1 MQKINHIWIEIDFNV
16 TILDFQKNSSTFVY
30 KMIQTLYNSL
40 IDLQGLNLVLA
51 CIFFVLFIIRMVF
64 LFLFTGRILFRKK
77 VNQTTSTPISLIYT
91 VRNEEIRLKNNLAP
105 VLSINDCEF
114 EVIVVDDFSQDNSF
128 QVLGMLRGR
137 SDRLKISTL
146 HQETRFSTKMAQNL
160 ALKAAKYEWILAVP
174 ISYENAT
181 SEWIS
186 GISNVIDNNNTVV
199 LSYCSATRSKGFVNQ
214 IYRIENFL
222 SFTKSVGYILN
233 NFPFVYSEENVAFR
247 KKKYFE
253 LGGHGLKISE
263 PYANLELLI
272 NFFIQKKS
280 TTILYKSDTAIKKT
294 EDFIW
299 NDYLDILKK
308 SIRIEKHLSGSKKAF
323 LAFDEFTKLLFP
335 PVSVGV
341 FVLIFDLWQLFAG
354 LLFIMFTARLFIIKI
369 AQNRLNERKIFI
381 SSLVY
386 DLIVPYFK
394 LFYRWY
400 FNNRSQK
407 QKWKVK
413 V

>member
-1 MQKINHIWIEIDFNV
+1 
-16 TILDFQKNSSTFVY
+16 
-30 KMIQTLYNSL
+30 MIQTFYDTLTN
-40 IDLQGLNLVLA
+40 IKGFDLVLA
-51 CIFFVLFIIRMVF
+51 LIFAALFIIRLMF
-64 LFLFTGRILFRKK
+64 LFLFTGRILFQKK
-77 VNQTTSTPISLIYT
+77 LKQTAATPVSLIYT
-91 VRNEEIRLKNNLAP
+91 VRNEGPRLKNNLPP
-105 VLSINDCEF
+105 VLSINDVDL

-137 SDRLKISTL
+137 SDRLKVSTL

-160 ALKAAKYEWILAVP
+160 ALKAAGYEWILTVP
-174 ISYENAT
+174 ISYENAS

-186 GISNVIDNNNTVV
+186 GISNALDNNKTVV
-199 LSYCSATRSKGFVNQ
+199 VSYCSAQNSGGFINR
-214 IYRIENFL
+214 IYRIESFL

-233 NFPFVYSEENVAFR
+233 NFPFIYSEENVAFQ

-253 LGGHGLKISE
+253 IGGHGLKISE

-272 NFFIQKKS
+272 NFFIRKKT
-280 TTILYKSDTAIKKT
+280 TTILFQSDTAIKKT
-294 EDFIW
+294 EDLIW

-308 SIRIEKHLSGSKKAF
+308 SLRIEKHLSGSKKAV
-323 LAFDEFTKLLFP
+323 LGFDEFTKILFP
-335 PVSVGV
+335 PVTIVV
-341 FVLIFDLWQLFAG
+341 IILLIELWPLYSG
-354 LLFIMFTARLFIIKI
+354 LLFILLTSRLFIIKI
-369 AQNRLNERKIFI
+369 AQNRLNERKIFL
-381 SSLVY
+381 SSLAY

-394 LFYRWY
+394 FFYRWY

>member
-1 MQKINHIWIEIDFNV
+1 
-16 TILDFQKNSSTFVY
+16 
-30 KMIQTLYNSL
+30 MIQTLYNSL
-40 IDLQGLNLVLA
+40 ANLHAFYLVLA
-51 CIFFVLFIIRMVF
+51 LIFTVLFIIRMLY
-64 LFLFTGRILFRKK
+64 LFLFTGRILFQKK
-77 VNQTTSTPISLIYT
+77 LKQVTPAPLSLIYT
-91 VRNEEIRLKNNLAP
+91 VRNEETRLKNNLVP
-105 VLSINDCEF
+105 VLSINDADF

-137 SDRLKISTL
+137 SDRLKVSTL

-160 ALKAAKYEWILAVP
+160 ALKAAGYEWILTVP

-186 GISNVIDNNNTVV
+186 GISNALDNNKTVV
-199 LSYCSATRSKGFVNQ
+199 ISYCSAHNKGGFINR
-214 IYRIENFL
+214 IYRIESYL

-233 NFPFVYSEENVAFR
+233 NYPFVYSEENVAFQ

-253 LGGHGLKISE
+253 IGGHGLKITE

-272 NFFIQKKS
+272 NFFIRKKT
-280 TTILYKSDTAIKKT
+280 TTILFQSDTAIKKT
-294 EDFIW
+294 EDLIW

-308 SIRIEKHLSGSKKAF
+308 SLRIEKHLSARKKAA

-335 PVSVGV
+335 PAIAA
-341 FVLIFDLWQLFAG
+341 VLILLFDLWPIIAA
-354 LLFIMFTARLFIIKI
+354 LLLIMFIARLFIIKI
-369 AQNRLNERKIFI
+369 TQNRLKERKIFI
-381 SSLVY
+381 SSLIY
-386 DLIVPYFK
+386 DLIIPYIK

-400 FNNRSQK
+400 FNNRRQK

>member
-1 MQKINHIWIEIDFNV
+1 
-16 TILDFQKNSSTFVY
+16 
-30 KMIQTLYNSL
+30 MIQTLYNSL
-40 IDLQGLNLVLA
+40 ADLHAFNLVVAL
-51 CIFFVLFIIRMVF
+51 IFTVLFIIRMLY
-64 LFLFTGRILFRKK
+64 LFLFTGRILFQKK
-77 VNQTTSTPISLIYT
+77 IKQVTPAPLSLIYT
-91 VRNEEIRLKNNLAP
+91 VRNEETRLKNNLVP
-105 VLSINDCEF
+105 VLSINDADF

-137 SDRLKISTL
+137 SDKLKVSTL

-160 ALKAAKYEWILAVP
+160 ALKAAGYDWILTVP

-186 GISNVIDNNNTVV
+186 GISNALDNNKTVV
-199 LSYCSATRSKGFVNQ
+199 ISYCSAQNSGGFINR
-214 IYRIENFL
+214 IYRIESYL

-233 NFPFVYSEENVAFR
+233 NYPFVYSEENVAFQ

-253 LGGHGLKISE
+253 IGGHGLKITE

-272 NFFIQKKS
+272 NYFIRKKA
-280 TTILYKSDTAIKKT
+280 TTILFQSETAIKKT
-294 EDFIW
+294 ENLIW

-308 SIRIEKHLSGSKKAF
+308 SLRIEKHLSVKKKAA

-335 PVSVGV
+335 PSIAA
-341 FVLIFDLWQLFAG
+341 VLILLFDLWPIVAV
-354 LLFIMFTARLFIIKI
+354 LLLIMFIARLFIIKI
-369 AQNRLNERKIFI
+369 TQNRLKERKIFI
-381 SSLVY
+381 SSLIY
-386 DLIVPYFK
+386 DLIIPYIK

-400 FNNRSQK
+400 FNSHRQK

>member
-1 MQKINHIWIEIDFNV
+1 MLPFLERQKQYY
-16 TILDFQKNSSTFVY
+16 L
-30 KMIQTLYNSL
+30 MIQTLYNSL
-40 IDLQGLNLVLA
+40 ADLHAFNLVVAL
-51 CIFFVLFIIRMVF
+51 IFTVLFIIRMLY
-64 LFLFTGRILFRKK
+64 LFLFTGRILFQKK
-77 VNQTTSTPISLIYT
+77 IKQVTPAPLSLIYT
-91 VRNEEIRLKNNLAP
+91 VRNEETRLKNNLVP
-105 VLSINDCEF
+105 VLSINDADF

-137 SDRLKISTL
+137 SDKLKVSTL

-160 ALKAAKYEWILAVP
+160 ALKAAGYDWILTVP
-174 ISYENAT
+174 ISFENAT

-186 GISNVIDNNNTVV
+186 GISNALDNNKTVV
-199 LSYCSATRSKGFVNQ
+199 ISYCSAQNSGGFINR
-214 IYRIENFL
+214 IYRIESYL

-233 NFPFVYSEENVAFR
+233 NYPFVYSEENVAFQ

-253 LGGHGLKISE
+253 IGGHGLKITE

-272 NFFIQKKS
+272 NYFIRKKA
-280 TTILYKSDTAIKKT
+280 TTILFQSETAIKKT
-294 EDFIW
+294 ENLIW

-308 SIRIEKHLSGSKKAF
+308 SLRIEKHLSVKKKAA

-335 PVSVGV
+335 PSIAA
-341 FVLIFDLWQLFAG
+341 VLILLFDLWPIIAV
-354 LLFIMFTARLFIIKI
+354 LLLIMFIARLFIIKI
-369 AQNRLNERKIFI
+369 TQNRLKERKIFI
-381 SSLVY
+381 SSLIY
-386 DLIVPYFK
+386 DLIIPYIK

-400 FNNRSQK
+400 FNSHRQK

>member
-1 MQKINHIWIEIDFNV
+1 
-16 TILDFQKNSSTFVY
+16 
-30 KMIQTLYNSL
+30 MIQTFYNALTSL
-40 IDLQGLNLVLA
+40 NGFDLVLA
-51 CIFFVLFIIRMVF
+51 LIFAVLFIIRLLF
-64 LFLFTGRILFRKK
+64 LFLFTGRILFQKK
-77 VNQTTSTPISLIYT
+77 IKQTSAVPLSLIYT
-91 VRNEEIRLKNNLAP
+91 VRNEETRLKNNLAP
-105 VLSINDCEF
+105 VLSINDAEF

-137 SDRLKISTL
+137 SDRLKVSTL
-146 HQETRFSTKMAQNL
+146 QQETRFSTKMAQNL
-160 ALKAAKYEWILAVP
+160 ALKAAGYEWILTVP

-186 GISNVIDNNNTVV
+186 GISNALDNNKTVV
-199 LSYCSATRSKGFVNQ
+199 ISYCSAQNSGGFINR
-214 IYRIENFL
+214 IYRIESYL

-233 NFPFVYSEENVAFR
+233 NYPFIYSEENVAFQ

-253 LGGHGLKISE
+253 IGGHGLKISE

-272 NFFIQKKS
+272 NFFIRKKT
-280 TTILYKSDTAIKKT
+280 TTILFQSDTAIKKT
-294 EDFIW
+294 EDLIW

-308 SIRIEKHLSGSKKAF
+308 SLRIEKHLSGSKKAV
-323 LAFDEFTKLLFP
+323 LAFEEFTKLLFP
-335 PVSVGV
+335 PATIIVII
-341 FVLIFDLWQLFAG
+341 LLFDLWPLYSV
-354 LLFIMFTARLFIIKI
+354 LLFILFVSRLFIIKI
-369 AQNRLNERKIFI
+369 TQNRLNERKIFL

-386 DLIVPYFK
+386 DLIIPYFK

-400 FNNRSQK
+400 FNNRGQK

>member
-1 MQKINHIWIEIDFNV
+1 
-16 TILDFQKNSSTFVY
+16 
-30 KMIQTLYNSL
+30 MIQTLYNSL
-40 IDLQGLNLVLA
+40 ADLHAFNLVVAL
-51 CIFFVLFIIRMVF
+51 IFTVLFIIRMLY
-64 LFLFTGRILFRKK
+64 LFLFTGRILFQKK
-77 VNQTTSTPISLIYT
+77 IKQVTPAPLSLIYT
-91 VRNEEIRLKNNLAP
+91 VRNEETRLKNNLVP
-105 VLSINDCEF
+105 VLSINDADF

-137 SDRLKISTL
+137 SDKLKVSTL

-160 ALKAAKYEWILAVP
+160 ALKAAGYDWILTVP
-174 ISYENAT
+174 ISFENAT

-186 GISNVIDNNNTVV
+186 GISNALDNNKTVV
-199 LSYCSATRSKGFVNQ
+199 ISYCSAQNSGGFINR
-214 IYRIENFL
+214 IYRIESYL

-233 NFPFVYSEENVAFR
+233 NYPFVYSEENVAFQ

-253 LGGHGLKISE
+253 IGGHGLKITE

-272 NFFIQKKS
+272 NYFIRRKA
-280 TTILYKSDTAIKKT
+280 TTILFQSETAIKKT
-294 EDFIW
+294 ENLIW

-308 SIRIEKHLSGSKKAF
+308 SLRIEKHLSVKKKAA

-335 PVSVGV
+335 PSIAA
-341 FVLIFDLWQLFAG
+341 VLILLFDLWPIIAV
-354 LLFIMFTARLFIIKI
+354 LLLIMFIARLFIIKI
-369 AQNRLNERKIFI
+369 TQNRLKERKIFI
-381 SSLVY
+381 SSLIY
-386 DLIVPYFK
+386 DLIIPYIK

-400 FNNRSQK
+400 FNSHRQK

>member
-1 MQKINHIWIEIDFNV
+1 
-16 TILDFQKNSSTFVY
+16 
-30 KMIQTLYNSL
+30 MIQTLYNSL
-40 IDLQGLNLVLA
+40 ADLHAFNLVVAL
-51 CIFFVLFIIRMVF
+51 IFTVLFIIRMLY
-64 LFLFTGRILFRKK
+64 LFLFTGRILFQKK
-77 VNQTTSTPISLIYT
+77 IKQVTPAPLSLIYT
-91 VRNEEIRLKNNLAP
+91 VRNEETRLKNNLVP
-105 VLSINDCEF
+105 VLSINDADF

-137 SDRLKISTL
+137 SDKLKVSTL

-160 ALKAAKYEWILAVP
+160 ALKAAGYDWILTVP
-174 ISYENAT
+174 ISFENAT

-186 GISNVIDNNNTVV
+186 GISNALDNNKTVV
-199 LSYCSATRSKGFVNQ
+199 ISYCSAQNSGGFINR
-214 IYRIENFL
+214 IYRIESYL

-233 NFPFVYSEENVAFR
+233 NYPFVYSEENVAFQ

-253 LGGHGLKISE
+253 IGGHGLKITE

-272 NFFIQKKS
+272 NYFIRKKA
-280 TTILYKSDTAIKKT
+280 TTILFQSETAIKKT
-294 EDFIW
+294 ENLIW

-308 SIRIEKHLSGSKKAF
+308 SLRIEKHLSVKKKAA

-335 PVSVGV
+335 PSIAA
-341 FVLIFDLWQLFAG
+341 VLILLFDLWPIIAV
-354 LLFIMFTARLFIIKI
+354 LLLIMFIARLFIIKI
-369 AQNRLNERKIFI
+369 TQNRLKERKIFI
-381 SSLVY
+381 SSLIY
-386 DLIVPYFK
+386 DLIIPYIK

-400 FNNRSQK
+400 FNSHRQK

>member
-1 MQKINHIWIEIDFNV
+1 
-16 TILDFQKNSSTFVY
+16 
-30 KMIQTLYNSL
+30 MIQTLYNSL

-51 CIFFVLFIIRMVF
+51 CVFFVLFIIRIVF

-105 VLSINDCEF
+105 ILSINDCEF

-160 ALKAAKYEWILAVP
+160 ALKAAKYDWILAVP

-214 IYRIENFL
+214 IYIIENFL

-233 NFPFVYSEENVAFR
+233 NFPFVYSEENVAFQ

-308 SIRIEKHLSGSKKAF
+308 SIRIEKHLSGSKKSF
-323 LAFDEFTKLLFP
+323 LAFDEFTKMLFP
-335 PVSVGV
+335 IVSVGV

-400 FNNRSQK
+400 FNNRSHK

>member
-1 MQKINHIWIEIDFNV
+1 
-16 TILDFQKNSSTFVY
+16 
-30 KMIQTLYNSL
+30 MIQTLYNSL
-40 IDLQGLNLVLA
+40 ADLHAFNLVVAL
-51 CIFFVLFIIRMVF
+51 IFTVLFIIRMLY
-64 LFLFTGRILFRKK
+64 LFLFTGRILFQKK
-77 VNQTTSTPISLIYT
+77 IKQVTPAPLSLIYT
-91 VRNEEIRLKNNLAP
+91 VRNEETRLKNNLVP
-105 VLSINDCEF
+105 VLSINDADF

-137 SDRLKISTL
+137 SDKLKVSTL

-160 ALKAAKYEWILAVP
+160 ALKAAGYDWILTVP
-174 ISYENAT
+174 ISFENAT

-186 GISNVIDNNNTVV
+186 GISNALDNNKTVV
-199 LSYCSATRSKGFVNQ
+199 ISYCSAQNSGGFINR
-214 IYRIENFL
+214 IYRIESYL

-233 NFPFVYSEENVAFR
+233 NYPFVYSEENVAFQ

-253 LGGHGLKISE
+253 IGGHGLKITE

-272 NFFIQKKS
+272 NYFIRKKA
-280 TTILYKSDTAIKKT
+280 TTILFQSETAIKKT
-294 EDFIW
+294 ENLIW

-308 SIRIEKHLSGSKKAF
+308 SLRIEKHLSVKKKAA

-335 PVSVGV
+335 PSIAA
-341 FVLIFDLWQLFAG
+341 VLILLFDLWPIVAV
-354 LLFIMFTARLFIIKI
+354 LLLIMFIARLFIIKI
-369 AQNRLNERKIFI
+369 TQNRLKERKIFI
-381 SSLVY
+381 SSLIY
-386 DLIVPYFK
+386 DLIIPYIK

-400 FNNRSQK
+400 FNSHRQK

>member
-1 MQKINHIWIEIDFNV
+1 
-16 TILDFQKNSSTFVY
+16 
-30 KMIQTLYNSL
+30 MIQTIYNTL
-40 IDLQGLNLVLA
+40 LNLNGLDLA
-51 CIFFVLFIIRMVF
+51 LAIIFAVLFILRLLF

-77 VNQTTSTPISLIYT
+77 TKHSSTAPISLIYT
-91 VRNEEIRLKNNLAP
+91 VRNEETRLKNNMAP
-105 VLSINDCEF
+105 VLSINGVDF

-137 SDRLKISTL
+137 SDRLKVSTL
-146 HQETRFSTKMAQNL
+146 QQETRFSTKMAQNL
-160 ALKAAKYEWILAVP
+160 ALKAASHDWILTVP

-181 SEWIS
+181 FEWVS
-186 GISNVIDNNNTVV
+186 GITNALENSKTVV
-199 LSYCSATRSKGFVNQ
+199 ISYCSAQNSGGFINR

-233 NFPFVYSEENVAFR
+233 NLPFIYSEENVAFQ

-253 LGGHGLKISE
+253 IGGHGLKISE

-272 NFFIQKKS
+272 NFFIRKKH
-280 TTILYKSDTAIKKT
+280 TTILFQSDTAIKKT
-294 EDFIW
+294 EDLIW

-308 SIRIEKHLSGSKKAF
+308 SLRIEKHLSGSRKAV
-323 LAFDEFTKLLFP
+323 LAFEELTKILFP
-335 PVSVGV
+335 PVTIAV
-341 FVLIFDLWQLFAG
+341 FILMFELWPLLSAI
-354 LLFIMFTARLFIIKI
+354 LFILLTSRLFIIKI
-369 AQNRLNERKIFI
+369 MQNRLNERKIFL

-386 DLIVPYFK
+386 DLIIPYFK

-400 FNNRSQK
+400 FNNRGQK

>member
-1 MQKINHIWIEIDFNV
+1 
-16 TILDFQKNSSTFVY
+16 
-30 KMIQTLYNSL
+30 MIQNLYNSL
-40 IDLQGLNLVLA
+40 ADLHGLTLVLA
-51 CIFFVLFIIRMVF
+51 CTFVALFVIRF
-64 LFLFTGRILFRKK
+64 TYLFLFTGRILFRKNIK
-77 VNQTTSTPISLIYT
+77 QTTTTPVSLIYT
-91 VRNEEIRLKNNLAP
+91 VRNEEVRLKNNLAP
-105 VLSINDCEF
+105 VLSINDCDF

-137 SDRLKISTL
+137 SDRLKVSTL
-146 HQETRFSTKMAQNL
+146 FQETRFSTKMAQNL
-160 ALKAAKYEWILAVP
+160 ALKAARYDWVMTVP

-186 GISNVIDNNNTVV
+186 GISSALDNNDTVV
-199 LSYCSATRSKGFVNQ
+199 LSYCSAHRSKGFVNQ

-222 SFTKSVGYILN
+222 SFTKSIGYILN
-233 NFPFVYSEENVAFR
+233 NFPFVYSEENVAFQ

-253 LGGHGLKISE
+253 IGGHGLKISE

-272 NFFIQKKS
+272 NFFIRKK
-280 TTILYKSDTAIKKT
+280 TTAILFRSETAIKKT
-294 EDFIW
+294 EDFVW
-299 NDYLDILKK
+299 NDFLDILKK
-308 SIRIEKHLSGSKKAF
+308 SFRIEKHLTASKKSV
-323 LAFDEFTKLLFP
+323 LAFDELTKMLFP
-335 PVSVGV
+335 PVAIVAIV
-341 FVLIFDLWQLFAG
+341 FLFDLWPLFAV
-354 LLFIMFTARLFIIKI
+354 LLFVMFSARLFIIKI

-407 QKWKVK
+407 QKWKMK